1 MTLCQAATKR
11 LPPSNLINAIYS
23 YILLVLAVLTV
34 ETVKFHDV

>member
-23 YILLVLAVLTV
+23 YVLLVLA